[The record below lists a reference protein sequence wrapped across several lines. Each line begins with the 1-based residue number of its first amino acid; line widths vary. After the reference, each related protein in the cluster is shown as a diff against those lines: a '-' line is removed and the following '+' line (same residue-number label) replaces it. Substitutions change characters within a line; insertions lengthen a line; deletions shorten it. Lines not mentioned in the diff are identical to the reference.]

1 MSNLAIILWLLNMAL
16 DTGGQLAFKQAA
28 GTPGDGLD
36 RWRAMAGRPWLW
48 LGIACY
54 AGEFL
59 AWTAFLSTVPLSQ
72 GVLLGSVNIIIVM
85 IAGRLL
91 FAERLSRLRVAGIS
105 LIAIGVAFVGLGGGA

>member
-36 RWRAMAGRPWLW
+36 RWRAMAARPWLW
-48 LGIACY
+48 LGVACY

-91 FAERLSRLRVAGIS
+91 FAERLSRLRVAGIA
-105 LIAIGVAFVGLGGGA
+105 LIAIGVACVGLGGGA